1 MSGFSAGGLVSVGF
15 SQICVNAI
23 HSVYTRVG
31 FLCIIGLQVG
41 SCRGGFSAGG
51 QGWLSVKYC
60 RWLLQRWLSVTAKH
74 STAPQTYSPTPAL
87 FPAPGSTVPH
97 SKVNNPILY
106 SKHPQHAWNSRRTIS
121 RIFPIFH
128 QIFHESSEEVQEE
141 ENFVKVEQNRMDQV
155 ALSGVPARSNH
166 CCKI

>member
-1 MSGFSAGGLVSVGF
+1 MQSTKYQGLIS
-15 SQICVNAI
+15 IYI
-23 HSVYTRVG
+23 T
-31 FLCIIGLQVG
+31 GLQVG

-141 ENFVKVEQNRMDQV
+141 ENFVKVEQKWMDQV